1 MATSEISSSNERHYY
16 AKLEAIKDIRDKTL
30 ALEKLKVRI
39 IKEVKL
45 SDDEEKCLEEYRKE
59 MEHLLEEKM
68 SHVEELRQIH
78 ADINDMENII
88 KQTKENQTR
97 SFDMANRVYEEYLAL
112 KYQIDHMRRDYLGLS
127 PLRDLHEEEGSPIS
141 KERFQ
146 TNFLKAAA
154 AAAAAATAASVTQPT
169 SLARPHARHPL
180 MPEATV
186 TTLPNAGGAGG
197 GAAGAGGGGAGALG
211 GGSCGGLGYEK
222 LTFMRAAET
231 YAPRAAI
238 ARAAVV
244 RLGKGD
250 FSAPP
255 PPPPPSNRLQQSPS
269 IGIGHHPSFRS
280 DFNVNLRQQ
289 PPPMKSCLSCH
300 QQIHRNAPICPLC
313 KAKSRSRNP
322 KKPKKKNN

>member
-1 MATSEISSSNERHYY
+1 MATTEISSSNERHYY
-16 AKLEAIKDIRDKTL
+16 GKLEAIKDIRDKTVQ
-30 ALEKLKVRI
+30 LEKLKVKI
-39 IKEVKL
+39 FKEVKI

-78 ADINDMENII
+78 ADINDMENVI

-97 SFDMANRVYEEYLAL
+97 SVDMANRIYEEYLSM

-127 PLRDLHEEEGSPIS
+127 PLRDLHEEEGSPIT
-141 KERFQ
+141 KDRFQ
-146 TNFLKAAA
+146 ANFLKVQSAAA
-154 AAAAAATAASVTQPT
+154 ASASSTS
-169 SLARPHARHPL
+169 SLARPHPRHPL
-180 MPEATV
+180 IPEATV
-186 TTLPNAGGAGG
+186 TSLPPSGPQHA
-197 GAAGAGGGGAGALG
+197 
-211 GGSCGGLGYEK
+211 
-222 LTFMRAAET
+222 FM
-231 YAPRAAI
+231 PP
-238 ARAAVV
+238 
-244 RLGKGD
+244 
-250 FSAPP
+250 APP
-255 PPPPPSNRLQQSPS
+255 PPSAIGGSVTRLNKSGEFPPTNRLQQSPS
-269 IGIGHHPSFRS
+269 IGMGHPTFRS

>member
-1 MATSEISSSNERHYY
+1 MATTADLPSSNERHYY
-16 AKLEAIKDIRDKTL
+16 AKLEAIKDIRDKTV

-45 SDDEEKCLEEYRKE
+45 SDDEDKCLDEYRKE
-59 MEHLLEEKM
+59 LEHLLEEKM

-97 SFDMANRVYEEYLAL
+97 SVDMANRHYEEYLAL

-127 PLRDLHEEEGSPIS
+127 PLRDLHEEEGT
-141 KERFQ
+141 
-146 TNFLKAAA
+146 TNPSSA
-154 AAAAAATAASVTQPT
+154 
-169 SLARPHARHPL
+169 
-180 MPEATV
+180 
-186 TTLPNAGGAGG
+186 
-197 GAAGAGGGGAGALG
+197 
-211 GGSCGGLGYEK
+211 
-222 LTFMRAAET
+222 
-231 YAPRAAI
+231 
-238 ARAAVV
+238 V

-255 PPPPPSNRLQQSPS
+255 PPPPPSSRLQQAPS
-269 IGIGHHPSFRS
+269 IGLGHHPTFRS

>member
-1 MATSEISSSNERHYY
+1 MANADISNPNERHYY

-45 SDDEEKCLEEYRKE
+45 SDDEEKCLDEYRKE
-59 MEHLLEEKM
+59 LEHLLEEKM

-88 KQTKENQTR
+88 KQTKDNQTR
-97 SFDMANRVYEEYLAL
+97 SVDMANRHYEEYLAL

-141 KERFQ
+141 KDRFQ
-146 TNFLKAAA
+146 TNFLKVAAQSAAVVAAA
-154 AAAAAATAASVTQPT
+154 AVAASQPT
-169 SLARPHARHPL
+169 SLARPHPRHPL
-180 MPEATV
+180 MTEATV
-186 TTLPNAGGAGG
+186 TALPSITPSAGGPGTPGGQSGGHAFMPPAPPGSGSVPG
-197 GAAGAGGGGAGALG
+197 GA
-211 GGSCGGLGYEK
+211 
-222 LTFMRAAET
+222 
-231 YAPRAAI
+231 
-238 ARAAVV
+238 V
-244 RLGKGD
+244 RLGKAD

-255 PPPPPSNRLQQSPS
+255 PPPPVQSNRLQQAPS
-269 IGIGHHPSFRS
+269 IGIGHHPTFRS

>member
-1 MATSEISSSNERHYY
+1 MATTDIPNSNERHYY
-16 AKLEAIKDIRDKTL
+16 AKLEAIKDIRDKTI

-45 SDDEEKCLEEYRKE
+45 SDDEEKCLDEYRKE
-59 MEHLLEEKM
+59 LEHLLEEKM

-97 SFDMANRVYEEYLAL
+97 SVDMANRHYEEYLAL

-141 KERFQ
+141 KDRFQ
-146 TNFLKAAA
+146 NNFLKVAAQSAAA
-154 AAAAAATAASVTQPT
+154 AAAAQT
-169 SLARPHARHPL
+169 SALARPHPRHPL

-186 TTLPNAGGAGG
+186 TALPSSAPGSGSSAPTGPTGGHAFMPPAPPGSGTNSGAG
-197 GAAGAGGGGAGALG
+197 
-211 GGSCGGLGYEK
+211 
-222 LTFMRAAET
+222 
-231 YAPRAAI
+231 
-238 ARAAVV
+238 V

-255 PPPPPSNRLQQSPS
+255 PPPPPTNRLQQTPS
-269 IGIGHHPSFRS
+269 ISLGHHPTFRS

>member
-1 MATSEISSSNERHYY
+1 MASADISTTNERHYY
-16 AKLEAIKDIRDKTL
+16 AKLEAIKDIRDKTI
-30 ALEKLKVRI
+30 ALEKLKVKI
-39 IKEVKL
+39 IKEVKI
-45 SDDEEKCLEEYRKE
+45 SDDEEKCLDEYRKE

-97 SFDMANRVYEEYLAL
+97 SVDIANRIYEEYLAL

-127 PLRDLHEEEGSPIS
+127 PLRDLHEEDGSPIS
-141 KERFQ
+141 KDRFQ
-146 TNFLKAAA
+146 TNFLKVAAQSAAACAAA
-154 AAAAAATAASVTQPT
+154 AAAAAAASATQNAA
-169 SLARPHARHPL
+169 LARPHARHPL

-186 TTLPNAGGAGG
+186 TSMPTNSSGGAGSGSSG
-197 GAAGAGGGGAGALG
+197 GHAFMPPAPPGTGGTGAG
-211 GGSCGGLGYEK
+211 
-222 LTFMRAAET
+222 
-231 YAPRAAI
+231 
-238 ARAAVV
+238 V
-244 RLGKGD
+244 RLGKND
-250 FSAPP
+250 FSTPQPP
-255 PPPPPSNRLQQSPS
+255 TPTSRLQQSPS
-269 IGIGHHPSFRS
+269 IGIGHHPTFRS

>member
-1 MATSEISSSNERHYY
+1 MATTEISSSNERHYY
-16 AKLEAIKDIRDKTL
+16 GKLEAIKDIRDKTVQ
-30 ALEKLKVRI
+30 LEKLKVKI
-39 IKEVKL
+39 FKEVKI

-78 ADINDMENII
+78 ADINDMENVI

-97 SFDMANRVYEEYLAL
+97 SVDMANRIYEEYLAM

-127 PLRDLHEEEGSPIS
+127 PLRDLHEEEGSPIT
-141 KERFQ
+141 KDRFQ
-146 TNFLKAAA
+146 ANFLKAQSAG
-154 AAAAAATAASVTQPT
+154 ATGASAT
-169 SLARPHARHPL
+169 SPLARPHPRHPL
-180 MPEATV
+180 LAEATV
-186 TTLPNAGGAGG
+186 TSLPPSGPQHA
-197 GAAGAGGGGAGALG
+197 
-211 GGSCGGLGYEK
+211 
-222 LTFMRAAET
+222 FM
-231 YAPRAAI
+231 PP
-238 ARAAVV
+238 
-244 RLGKGD
+244 
-250 FSAPP
+250 APP
-255 PPPPPSNRLQQSPS
+255 PPSSIGGSVTRLNKNEFPPTNRLQQSPS
-269 IGIGHHPSFRS
+269 IGMGHPTFRS

>member
-1 MATSEISSSNERHYY
+1 MATTASSSDLSSTNERHYY

-30 ALEKLKVRI
+30 SLEKLKVRI
-39 IKEVKL
+39 IREVKL
-45 SDDEEKCLEEYRKE
+45 SDDEEKCLDEYRKE
-59 MEHLLEEKM
+59 LEHLLEEKM

-88 KQTKENQTR
+88 KQTKDNQTR
-97 SFDMANRVYEEYLAL
+97 SVDMANRHYEDYLAL
-112 KYQIDHMRRDYLGLS
+112 KYQIDHMRREYLGLS

-141 KERFQ
+141 KDRFQ
-146 TNFLKAAA
+146 SNFLKVAAQN
-154 AAAAAATAASVTQPT
+154 ASQTS
-169 SLARPHARHPL
+169 SLARPHPRHPL
-180 MPEATV
+180 MPESAV
-186 TTLPNAGGAGG
+186 AALPPSAPSGTSGGPPPPTGG
-197 GAAGAGGGGAGALG
+197 HAFMPPAPP
-211 GGSCGGLGYEK
+211 GSGQSP
-222 LTFMRAAET
+222 ASA
-231 YAPRAAI
+231 
-238 ARAAVV
+238 V

-255 PPPPPSNRLQQSPS
+255 PPPPPSSRLQQTPS
-269 IGIGHHPSFRS
+269 IGLGHHPTFRS

-322 KKPKKKNN
+322 KKPKKKTN